1 MKSSIEFI
9 ANFKTSLDPYNG
21 ITIEKNDFPK
31 NILEFEKS
39 IAILIKETKDK
50 RNLIW
55 IYVDIKNSDFIPIL
69 TKYGFTFHSC
79 NSDYLLLVKVLKQN
93 AIVPNLANH
102 TLGVGAVVI
111 NSKNEILLIKEKIRN
126 EYYKLAGGHIDDGE
140 MISQALSREV
150 FEETGVVV
158 EFLKII
164 SIGHFYPHQFHKS
177 NLYVL
182 CLAKPKSHKID
193 VKDKEEISEAIWL
206 NLDEMFKRDD
216 IHDYT
221 KAIVKSALRSGGL
234 EKSETPILNH
244 LKNEFELFFVSN
256 VNLLEQKEIE
266 TTLNSRTKEEKEVSH
281 SKIISLDF

>member
-1 MKSSIEFI
+1 MNTSIEFI

-21 ITIEKNDFPK
+21 ITIDKDDFPK
-31 NILEFEKS
+31 DILEFEKS
-39 IAILIKETKDK
+39 LDTLLEITKDK

-55 IYVDIKNSDFIPIL
+55 IYVDIKESKIIPIL
-69 TKYGFTFHSC
+69 TKQGFTFHSC
-79 NSDYLLLVKVLKQN
+79 NKDYLLLVKVLKEN

-126 EYYKLAGGHIDDGE
+126 EYYKLPGGHIDDAE

-150 FEETGVVV
+150 YEETGVVV
-158 EFLKII
+158 EFEKII

-182 CLAKPKSHKID
+182 CKATPKSLKID
-193 VKDKEEISEAIWL
+193 VKDKQEIDEAIWL
-206 NLDEMFKRDD
+206 NVDVMFARAD
-216 IHDYT
+216 INSYT
-221 KAIVKSALRSGGL
+221 KAIVKSALSGGGL

-244 LKNEFELFFVSN
+244 LKNEFELFFV
-256 VNLLEQKEIE
+256 
-266 TTLNSRTKEEKEVSH
+266 
-281 SKIISLDF
+281 